1 MTIALVHGNPETAV
15 IWNGVM
21 PRLAAETDHNVV
33 CLSPPGFGSPVP
45 AGFGATRLEYAA
57 WLAGELEAIGHPV
70 HLVGHDWGGGHVL
83 AVAMTRPDL
92 LASWCVDVIGLVHP
106 DYVWHDMA
114 QVWQTP
120 DAGEEMLAG
129 WRAAALEA
137 RAERFELNGMPS
149 GDARSIAGALDDSM
163 ADCILRLYRSAR
175 QPAMALAGQDMS
187 AARARPGLAV
197 VASDDTYVGT
207 PAMAREMAAIAGAHV
222 APLDGVGHWWMVQDP
237 GRAAALLAWWVTEN
251 S

>member
-21 PRLAAETDHNVV
+21 PRLAAETHHNVV

-129 WRAAALEA
+129 WRAAPLEA

-149 GDARSIAGALDDSM
+149 GDARSIAG
-163 ADCILRLYRSAR
+163 
-175 QPAMALAGQDMS
+175 
-187 AARARPGLAV
+187 
-197 VASDDTYVGT
+197 
-207 PAMAREMAAIAGAHV
+207 
-222 APLDGVGHWWMVQDP
+222 
-237 GRAAALLAWWVTEN
+237 
-251 S
+251 